1 MCHPTTAEDRLN
13 SVRHRLHQ
21 ASLDANRAEDSI
33 HLLAVSK
40 MKSAEEV
47 RELFQLGQHAFGEN
61 YLQQALEKQALLKD
75 LDIEWHFIGPI
86 QSNKTREI
94 ASHFDWVHSI
104 DREKIAQRLNDQ
116 RPEEKSP
123 LNVCLQ
129 VNVSGEASKSGVT
142 LSDLPSL
149 AEFVSRLPNLKL
161 RGLMA
166 IPAPAE
172 TQEAQRRQ
180 FAQLRHALE
189 SLQKELPGAPLET
202 LSMGMSGDLEAAIM
216 EGATMVRVGTALFG
230 PRPPFKST

>member
-1 MCHPTTAEDRLN
+1 MCHPTTAEERLK

-94 ASHFDWVHSI
+94 TSHFDWVHSM

-116 RPEEKSP
+116 RPEEKPP

-129 VNVSGEASKSGVT
+129 VNVSGESSKSGVA

-149 AEFVSRLPNLKL
+149 AEFVSQLPNLRL

-166 IPAPAE
+166 IPAQAE
-172 TQEAQRRQ
+172 TQDAQRRP
-180 FAQLRHALE
+180 FAQLRYALK
-189 SLQKELPGAPLET
+189 SLQKALPDAPLDT
-202 LSMGMSGDLEAAIM
+202 LSMGMSGDVEAAIM
-216 EGATMVRVGTALFG
+216 EGTTIVRVGTALFG